1 MVSVKESKNESKRNA
16 TDFYDVI
23 KTIVRGRQRCLV
35 WGRDE
40 KDPLRL
46 YGISYSLWAKG
57 ILPINMLSPT
67 V

>member
-23 KTIVRGRQRCLV
+23 KTIVRWRQRCLV
-35 WGRDE
+35 PGRDK

-46 YGISYSLWAKG
+46 YGISYSMWTKG
-57 ILPINMLSPT
+57 ILPINILSLT